1 MPTPKPASRE
11 AICEKHGK
19 FTQEQIGLFREIW
32 SRCPACEKAREDA
45 EQEARHLAEIQ
56 QAYAA
61 WEAKLDAAGIPERF
75 RDRTLDNYR
84 AETDAQKNALQWAN
98 DYANG
103 FDDALAT
110 GRSMLFLGRPG
121 TGKTHLA
128 CGICAHL
135 LRKGSTVYYSTVQ
148 RAMRR
153 VKGTWARDAD
163 ETEAQAIAAMT
174 KPDLLVLDEIGVQF
188 GSDTERNLLFDI
200 LNERYEKCMPT
211 LLLSNYGKEDVA
223 KYLGER
229 VMDRLREDGGRVVTF
244 DWDSYRRKS

>member
-1 MPTPKPASRE
+1 MMRQTEKRDAK
-11 AICEKHGK
+11 CDKHGP
-19 FTQEQIGLFREIW
+19 FVQEQLGLFSPVW
-32 SRCPACEKAREDA
+32 SRCPACERER
-45 EQEARHLAEIQ
+45 EQRENDLLILAEKERLRVLQ
-56 QAYAA
+56 EQ
-61 WEAKLDAAGIPERF
+61 KLDAAGIPERF
-75 RDRTLDNYR
+75 RDRTLESYK
-84 AETDAQKNALQWAN
+84 ATTEAQTQALKWATE
-98 DYANG
+98 YAYG

-128 CGICAHL
+128 CGICQYL
-135 LRKGSTVYYSTVQ
+135 MGKGITVYYTTVQ

-153 VKGTWARDAD
+153 VKGTWSREAD

-200 LNERYEKCMPT
+200 LNERYEKCYPT

-229 VMDRLREDGGRVVTF
+229 VMDRLREDGGRVVVF
-244 DWDSYRRKS
+244 DWDSHRRKM